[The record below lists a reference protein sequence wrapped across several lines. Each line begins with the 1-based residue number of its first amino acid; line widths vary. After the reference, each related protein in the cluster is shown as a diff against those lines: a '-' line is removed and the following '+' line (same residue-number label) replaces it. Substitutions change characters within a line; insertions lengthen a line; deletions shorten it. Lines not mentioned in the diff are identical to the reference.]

1 MHSVSVVAAI
11 DARPA
16 PLIAVEDSITPPLIV
31 DRPAPAKQE
40 DLFSDGKE

>member
-1 MHSVSVVAAI
+1 MDPKHYEI
-11 DARPA
+11 ARKRLA
-16 PLIAVEDSITPPLIV
+16 KGFTPPLIV